1 MRQKLG
7 IASAVAALMV
17 AGLLVGVS
25 SGDESPTAAGPTA
38 IELTSGEVLAERSG
52 GISSQVREEALDV
65 NGERVGT
72 IRWNCADGTDWHCTV
87 VYGLKGAPGA
97 RGTLVAMGI
106 FRGFNGESLAVVGG
120 TGAYAGA
127 AGVVTL
133 ETSGDDFTHT
143 FDLVA

>member
-7 IASAVAALMV
+7 IAAAVAALMV
-17 AGLLVGVS
+17 SGLLVGVS
-25 SGDESPTAAGPTA
+25 NGDEGATAGAQVT
-38 IELTSGEVLAERSG
+38 ELASGEVLAERSG
-52 GISSQVREEALDV
+52 GISSQIREEALDL

-72 IRWNCADGTDWHCTV
+72 IRWNCANGTDWHCTV
-87 VYGLKGAPGA
+87 VYGLKGSPGM
-97 RGTLVAMGI
+97 RGSLVAMGI
-106 FRGFNGESLAVVGG
+106 FRGFSGESLAVVGG

-127 AGVVTL
+127 GGVVTL

>member
-7 IASAVAALMV
+7 IASTVAALMV

-25 SGDESPTAAGPTA
+25 NGDESPTAGLQE

-52 GISSQVREEALDV
+52 GISSQIREEALDV

-72 IRWNCADGTDWHCTV
+72 IRWSCANGTDWHCTV
-87 VYGLKGAPGA
+87 VYGLKGAPDM

-106 FRGFNGESLAVVGG
+106 FRGFTGESLAVVGG
-120 TGAYAGA
+120 TGAFAGA
-127 AGVVTL
+127 GGVVTL